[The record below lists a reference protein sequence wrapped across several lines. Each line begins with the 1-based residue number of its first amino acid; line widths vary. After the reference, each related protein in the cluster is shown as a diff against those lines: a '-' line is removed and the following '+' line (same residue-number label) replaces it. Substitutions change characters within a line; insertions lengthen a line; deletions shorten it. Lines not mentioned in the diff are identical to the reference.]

1 MNEEQK
7 KNDNGSQELQ
17 EVIKRLKDK
26 NVDYSSVINDNP
38 QLQSAIHYLKDNNIS
53 LTEPLEVMD
62 TNDGDST
69 QLSSL
74 SDIDDDI
81 YTDDIEPIDY
91 NIKEDDDFEESQID
105 SFF

>member
-53 LTEPLEVMD
+53 LTEPLE
-62 TNDGDST
+62 
-69 QLSSL
+69 
-74 SDIDDDI
+74 
-81 YTDDIEPIDY
+81 
-91 NIKEDDDFEESQID
+91 
-105 SFF
+105 

>member
-1 MNEEQK
+1 MNGEQK
-7 KNDNGSQELQ
+7 KIDNGSQELQ

-26 NVDYSSVINDNP
+26 NVNYSSVINDNP
-38 QLQSAIHYLKDNNIS
+38 QLQSAIHYLQDNNIS

-69 QLSSL
+69 ESSSL
-74 SDIDDDI
+74 SNIDDDI
-81 YTDDIEPIDY
+81 YEDNIEPIDY